1 MPNQEDSRTEVNP
14 YEQFTQAV
22 EQTGHELDSKP
33 EVIRQDIADLM
44 QYIQEK
50 VIDHPLIKF

>member
-1 MPNQEDSRTEVNP
+1 MPKQEESRTEVNP
-14 YEQFTQAV
+14 YEQFTEAV
-22 EQTGHELDSKP
+22 ELTDCKLDSKP
-33 EVIRQDIADLM
+33 EVIRQDIVDLM

>member
-1 MPNQEDSRTEVNP
+1 MPKQEESSTEVNP
-14 YEQFTQAV
+14 YEQFTEAV
-22 EQTGHELDSKP
+22 EQTDYKLVSEP

-50 VIDHPLIKF
+50 VIDHPLIRF